1 MQTLQ
6 EKIRDFLDLVPDD
19 GLSLSKPEV
28 LALSGA
34 AFRTYVFVPDDN
46 YNWTEVHPDQT
57 DRVDA
62 LEVDNYGAFE
72 ALRVHTGWARREW
85 NLKQASDL
93 FALVKTETEAGRP
106 LLRYGKDGKR
116 ALVTGIER
124 ERYEASLVLERDGET
139 ETLSLGS
146 LKEGEEVL
154 QRAGKLVT
162 VREDR
167 VDSEARRQRAL
178 TRDLLVWI
186 ARHHHCKKE
195 LAYDKDAYFAAGR
208 RAMLI
213 MAQRLLDE
221 AKTKEA
227 YPYYNAWLSE
237 VIEARHAA
245 AAFWETDTARTW
257 LTSDSQEVVRD
268 RAATMKGAL
277 RAFSAETAD
286 GVIESAEHATVAAK
300 LLSELVSLEDQIAE
314 ALQGG
319 GIRELPE

>member
-6 EKIRDFLDLVPDD
+6 EKIQDFLDLVPEEE
-19 GLSLSKPEV
+19 LSLSKPEV

-46 YNWTEVHPDQT
+46 YNWAEVHPDEV

-106 LLRYGKDGKR
+106 LLRYDEDGTR

-124 ERYEASLVLERDGET
+124 AGYDASLFIDRDGE
-139 ETLSLGS
+139 SKSIPLGS
-146 LKEGEEVL
+146 LKDAEQVIE
-154 QRAGKLVT
+154 RAGKLVT

-167 VDSEARRQRAL
+167 VDSEERRRRAL

-195 LAYDKDAYFAAGR
+195 LAYDKDVYFASGR
-208 RAMLI
+208 RAMLT
-213 MAQRLLDE
+213 MAQRLLDQ
-221 AKTKEA
+221 AKSEDD
-227 YPYYNAWLSE
+227 YPYYKVWLSE
-237 VIEARHAA
+237 VLEARRAA
-245 AAFWETDTARTW
+245 AAFWDTNTAQAW
-257 LTSDSQEVVRD
+257 LTSDCLEAVQD
-268 RAATMKGAL
+268 HAARMKGAL
-277 RAFSAETAD
+277 EAFSKETGGAT
-286 GVIESAEHATVAAK
+286 IESAEDVTAAAK
-300 LLSELVSLEDQIAE
+300 LLSELVSVEDQVAE
-314 ALQGG
+314 ALRGG
-319 GIRELPE
+319 VRESPE